1 MCHQTRAPSTSAR
14 RCKGLGLA
22 VGLSA
27 RRGRAVRRVSRVD
40 VQGVARCPVVPWY
53 GRLED
58 MATPELGPAER
69 ERLFQ
74 RFGRSYASG
83 EAIYG
88 EGEPAEHC
96 FLLHRGRVRVVKR
109 VRGVERSLAVIKPGD
124 VFGEDALLER
134 TRRTASALALTE
146 VEVLALD
153 RAMFGI
159 LIAGNPEVAGRI
171 LEQLVRRL
179 RYADEQLEN
188 AMLPDPPSRVINTL
202 IRSATELESGPE
214 GIVVPISPLEL
225 ASRGGLDVDTVRK
238 VIQQLRDTG
247 YLRIVEERIVLPDLD
262 ALRQLHELLG
272 RKENVRRGLP

>member
-1 MCHQTRAPSTSAR
+1 
-14 RCKGLGLA
+14 
-22 VGLSA
+22 
-27 RRGRAVRRVSRVD
+27 
-40 VQGVARCPVVPWY
+40 
-53 GRLED
+53 

-109 VRGVERSLAVIKPGD
+109 VRGVERSLAVFKPGD

-225 ASRGGLDVDTVRK
+225 ACRVGLDVDTVRK
-238 VIQQLRDTG
+238 VTQQLRDTG